1 MLLLIAVL
9 MLSKFP
15 FIFND
20 AVTPLKLMERGLER
34 EFVGLTVLLDF
45 PFQLLIGYKAAQYA
59 RGRRPLLPVRPV
71 SKPWALTP
79 RAHCLTMLARAL

>member
-15 FIFND
+15 FIIND

-59 RGRRPLLPVRPV
+59 RGRRPLLPVRSSANLKRFHV
-71 SKPWALTP
+71 GTID
-79 RAHCLTMLARAL
+79 